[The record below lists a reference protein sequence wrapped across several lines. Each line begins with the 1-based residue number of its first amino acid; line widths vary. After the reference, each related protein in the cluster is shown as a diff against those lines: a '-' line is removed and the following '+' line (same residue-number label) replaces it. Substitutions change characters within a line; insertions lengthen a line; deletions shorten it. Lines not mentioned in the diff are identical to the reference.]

1 VTGSREI
8 QSPREIQ
15 TIDTLER
22 ASALLHPMRLRIL
35 ARAAEPVSAVELAK
49 ELGETPQKLNYHLKA
64 LEKAGLLTKVRE
76 EKKRNLTKAYY
87 QARAKRLWFSPRLVE
102 KHGDDARATRDRL
115 SLHNLLGLAHGLEQ
129 DVIRVLN
136 REEREPRGA
145 ASLGVRAELRF
156 ADGEAR
162 RAFMEEYMA
171 ALDGLVRKF
180 SGPTTGG
187 GAGERFTAIVAVY
200 PSVSG
205 EGDAHGEREA
215 GTPEGRREE
224 GRGEEGGGEPQG

>member
-1 VTGSREI
+1 MREV
-8 QSPREIQ
+8 QSIES
-15 TIDTLER
+15 LEG
-22 ASALLHPMRLRIL
+22 AQALLHPMRLRIL
-35 ARAAEPVSAVELAK
+35 ARASEPVSAVELAK
-49 ELGETPQKLNYHLKA
+49 ELGASPQKLNYHLKA

-102 KHGDDARATRDRL
+102 KHGDEARVTRDRL

-145 ASLGVRAELRF
+145 ASLGVKADLRF
-156 ADGEAR
+156 EDGDAR

-171 ALDGLVRKF
+171 VLDGLVRKYGAT
-180 SGPTTGG
+180 SDGS
-187 GAGERFTAIVAVY
+187 AGERFTAVVAVY
-200 PSVSG
+200 PRVDGAS
-205 EGDAHGEREA
+205 DADGERK
-215 GTPEGRREE
+215 EGHAEE
-224 GRGEEGGGEPQG
+224 QPG